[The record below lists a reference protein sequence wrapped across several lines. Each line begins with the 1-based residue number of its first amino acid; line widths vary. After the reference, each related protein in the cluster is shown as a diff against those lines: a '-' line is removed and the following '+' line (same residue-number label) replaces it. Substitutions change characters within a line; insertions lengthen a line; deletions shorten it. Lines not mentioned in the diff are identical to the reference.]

1 MKVMRLLSS
10 LYHDEDERGIFSLN
24 RLLIKKGHQSVIV
37 ASTPKS
43 NELALRLKRDGGVYV
58 PLSMEKHTWSSLW
71 SVIPL
76 VRLINHH
83 RPDIIHVHSRTPA
96 WVLKW
101 ALQLVP
107 IAYRPITIAT
117 IYGYYSTTAY
127 NKAIFEADHLISV
140 SNSVTEYIKAHHDEY
155 DDTTI
160 TRIYR
165 GVDIR
170 KFIYRHHPSV
180 YWLRQIFAEYPN
192 LEHKKWVIFPNTLD
206 YGKGQQWLFDIVGN
220 LKESIPNIHVIIMD
234 DDGREN
240 LYVEQF
246 LQRSRAL
253 NLDNYFTFVGKRF
266 NDSREWLSAANVVVG
281 LANQPE
287 SIGINVLKA
296 IHLGTPVVAWNL
308 GIYSELLSDLFPQ
321 GLVKDITAKSLCKV
335 VKTQLKNVSRPQMS
349 NEFTQQQ
356 TVEQTIDL
364 YEELLKITHPEK
376 VAKPTKPKPKNNEI
390 SERKLCR
397 NESQTLPK
405 Q

>member
-37 ASTPKS
+37 ASTPKN

-192 LEHKKWVIFPNTLD
+192 LEHKKMGGISQYAGLW
-206 YGKGQQWLFDIVGN
+206 
-220 LKESIPNIHVIIMD
+220 
-234 DDGREN
+234 
-240 LYVEQF
+240 
-246 LQRSRAL
+246 QRA
-253 NLDNYFTFVGKRF
+253 TM
-266 NDSREWLSAANVVVG
+266 
-281 LANQPE
+281 
-287 SIGINVLKA
+287 A
-296 IHLGTPVVAWNL
+296 I
-308 GIYSELLSDLFPQ
+308 
-321 GLVKDITAKSLCKV
+321 
-335 VKTQLKNVSRPQMS
+335 
-349 NEFTQQQ
+349 
-356 TVEQTIDL
+356 
-364 YEELLKITHPEK
+364 
-376 VAKPTKPKPKNNEI
+376 
-390 SERKLCR
+390 
-397 NESQTLPK
+397 
-405 Q
+405 